1 MLLGVGVVATTLFAA
16 PLGPT
21 LRRPSEAYA
30 EAAPPKRVQPTSTVI
45 SKGFRELVHRRAIGI
60 TPAEADE
67 VVRVVL
73 ASAESTGVDPLLLVS
88 LIEVE
93 SSYRAGVVSRAGA
106 IGLMQIAPIT
116 GVHVA
121 RRNEIAWLGP
131 DALFDATTN
140 VEVGARYFVELV
152 ERFRDIE
159 TVLEAY
165 NIGPEKVAERRAA
178 GDPVATGPFAQRVM
192 AVYRSVRSQWGERE
206 MLSYFG
212 RLWQIEGPSASI
224 EISL

>member
-1 MLLGVGVVATTLFAA
+1 LKRLLITTLHATGIVATTLFASPLA
-16 PLGPT
+16 PTP
-21 LRRPSEAYA
+21 LRPAGTVA
-30 EAAPPKRVQPTSTVI
+30 DAPPPRRVRPTSDLI
-45 SKGFRELVHRRAIGI
+45 SKGFRELVHRRAAYV

-67 VVRVVL
+67 VARVAL
-73 ASAESTGVDPLLLVS
+73 ASAESTGVDPLLIVS

-93 SSYRAGVVSRAGA
+93 SSYRAGVVSPAGA

-121 RRNEIAWLGP
+121 RRNVIPWRGP
-131 DALFDATTN
+131 DALFDPATN
-140 VEVGARYFVELV
+140 VEVGSRYFVELV

-178 GDPVATGPFAQRVM
+178 GDAVSTGPFAQRVM
-192 AVYRSVRSQWGERE
+192 SVYRSVRAEWGERE
-206 MLSYFG
+206 MLSYFDQ
-212 RLWQIEGPSASI
+212 LWQFEAR
-224 EISL
+224 L